1 MVDGAAPPSTRPLLD
16 LVESRGLNSP
26 PSRRIN
32 SHGGGRTTLGWI
44 RNITT
49 FLGSTRLTLKRC
61 FSGPHDPLLTNS

>member
-26 PSRRIN
+26 PREEINVSWRRSN
-32 SHGGGRTTLGWI
+32 NAGLDPQHHHVPWI
-44 RNITT
+44 DEV
-49 FLGSTRLTLKRC
+49 TLKRC